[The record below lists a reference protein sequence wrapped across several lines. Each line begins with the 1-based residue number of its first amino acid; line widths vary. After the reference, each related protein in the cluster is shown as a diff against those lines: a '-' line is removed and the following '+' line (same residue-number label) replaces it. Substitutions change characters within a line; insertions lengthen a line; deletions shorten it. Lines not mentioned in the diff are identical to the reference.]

1 MLMISLKINI
11 ISIMMVRIVYYV
23 LLIVAFV
30 NVSAFAKT
38 SKSTGQI
45 QTLKYDSYTT
55 VEKLLNE
62 FGKEH
67 KNNKW
72 KKFMNEKIIVWDKY
86 YEKYKYK
93 NIV

>member
-1 MLMISLKINI
+1 
-11 ISIMMVRIVYYV
+11 MMVKIVYYV

-62 FGKEH
+62 FGKEY
-67 KNNKW
+67 KNNK
-72 KKFMNEKIIVWDKY
+72 
-86 YEKYKYK
+86 
-93 NIV
+93 

>member
-1 MLMISLKINI
+1 
-11 ISIMMVRIVYYV
+11 MMVKIVYYV

-62 FGKEH
+62 FGKEY